1 MLSDKTVRALNGASK
16 ATLKQGVRI
25 KHLFRMMTHFP
36 DLWMQA
42 YANIYAN
49 KGALTAGTDGNT
61 LDGMS
66 EDRINRVIQLLKDGK
81 YKPEPARR
89 VYVLKKNGKLRP
101 LGIPSAD
108 DKLVQEVVRMLLE
121 LIFEPIFS
129 QYSHG
134 FRPKRSCHTALLQ
147 VRNEWK
153 GIKWIVDMDISGF
166 YDNIDHDIMIGL
178 LEKKIDDKNFIELIK
193 LFLHAGYLEDWKF
206 NATYTG
212 TPQGGICSPILANIF
227 LHELDQFME
236 KKTADYN
243 KGKTRRLDP
252 TYFNLTN
259 RADLLRQKIKRAEDE
274 GGCFDFY
281 VNEMKE
287 DRDRLRSESQKIPSR
302 MTHDEDFRRLRYVR
316 YADDFAI
323 GMIGPKADAQKIA
336 DEVREFLKDLKLQI
350 AEEKSGI
357 RNIKEG
363 FRFLGYNISLNV
375 NKPKLVKSQFG
386 RNPESVNSTA
396 TKRACTAIPFL
407 QVPKEKV
414 WEFCKK
420 KGYIREGFKATSRP
434 SLVFLSDYEIVET
447 FNAEMRGFMNY
458 YALAPKVNLS
468 IVESFGLMSLFKT
481 LAHKHRTTSKKIRDS
496 MKMNDDHV
504 LRYEHKGKQG
514 TLRVFKL
521 KYRQAPNP
529 STLKENEPPTVH
541 FKSRTEILDRI
552 NAGKCEYCGTDQ
564 GPFEV
569 HHIRKLADLA
579 KKNTKQ
585 PWEVLMCARN
595 RKTMVLC
602 KECHQLLH
610 SGQLQGWRRDF
621 FKKAEM
627 ESAVHGNVH
636 AAFGGGRTSSPVDL
650 DKWVENKPIS
660 D

>member
-42 YANIYAN
+42 YANIHAN
-49 KGALTAGTDGNT
+49 KGALTAGVDGST

-121 LIFEPIFS
+121 LIYEPIFS

-166 YDNIDHDIMIGL
+166 YDNIDHEIMIRL

-193 LFLHAGYLEDWKF
+193 LFLQAGYLEEWKF

-236 KKTADYN
+236 KKAADYN

-259 RADLLRQKIKRAEDE
+259 RADLLKKKIKRAEDE
-274 GGCFDFY
+274 GDCFDFF

-287 DRDRLRSESQKIPSR
+287 DRDRLRSEAQKIPSR
-302 MTHDEDFRRLRYVR
+302 MTHDEGFRRLRYVR
-316 YADDFAI
+316 YADDSAI
-323 GMIGPKADAQKIA
+323 D
-336 DEVREFLKDLKLQI
+336 
-350 AEEKSGI
+350 
-357 RNIKEG
+357 
-363 FRFLGYNISLNV
+363 
-375 NKPKLVKSQFG
+375 
-386 RNPESVNSTA
+386 
-396 TKRACTAIPFL
+396 
-407 QVPKEKV
+407 
-414 WEFCKK
+414 
-420 KGYIREGFKATSRP
+420 
-434 SLVFLSDYEIVET
+434 
-447 FNAEMRGFMNY
+447 
-458 YALAPKVNLS
+458 
-468 IVESFGLMSLFKT
+468 
-481 LAHKHRTTSKKIRDS
+481 
-496 MKMNDDHV
+496 
-504 LRYEHKGKQG
+504 
-514 TLRVFKL
+514 
-521 KYRQAPNP
+521 P
-529 STLKENEPPTVH
+529 STLKDNEPTTVH

-602 KECHQLLH
+602 KECHRLLH

-636 AAFGGGRTSSPVDL
+636 AALEGDARPHQ
-650 DKWVENKPIS
+650 
-660 D
+660 